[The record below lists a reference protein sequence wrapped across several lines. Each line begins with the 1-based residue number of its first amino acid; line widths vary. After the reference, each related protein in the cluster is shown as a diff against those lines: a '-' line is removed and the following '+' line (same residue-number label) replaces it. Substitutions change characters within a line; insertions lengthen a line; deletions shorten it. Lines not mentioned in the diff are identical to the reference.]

1 MISVPYT
8 KYIKN
13 IRSTQVHR
21 CTRMTHQR
29 LSPHDKRF
37 LSAVQTT
44 RNQRCSS
51 CSAVPHPRGVLATTS
66 AASRCYPV
74 CFSGVVAAGVI
85 GCMAPHPYP
94 PYYPLTHTPSHP
106 YPGTMQTVSWKVA
119 HAAVFWIGALQHE
132 ALPPGRFQQPRPPQ
146 LPHDL
151 AQQMPPGPRMPW
163 SHQVIGAAGG

>member
-1 MISVPYT
+1 MQTALGSNTEV
-8 KYIKN
+8 
-13 IRSTQVHR
+13 Q
-21 CTRMTHQR
+21 
-29 LSPHDKRF
+29 F
-37 LSAVQTT
+37 LFG
-44 RNQRCSS
+44 R
-51 CSAVPHPRGVLATTS
+51 SAVPVRLFLRHPRGVLATTS

-74 CFSGVVAAGVI
+74 CFSGVVAAGFI
-85 GCMAPHPYP
+85 GCMPPHPYP
-94 PYYPLTHTPSHP
+94 PPYPLTHTPSHP